1 MEIRGLIPATVTPMT
16 PDFKVDEVSLRRYIG
31 WLLDQG
37 PHGVAVNVDTGEGPH
52 LWPDERLRVLEIWA
66 EEVGGRV
73 PIVSGLGATFTEQ
86 AVRLAGDLRS
96 AGADALLVFPI
107 PAYQGAPFGTEVAY
121 GYHSAVAGVG
131 LPLILFQLQ
140 PALGG
145 VEYPPD
151 AIARLAAIDG
161 VVAIKEAS
169 FDALKYTKT
178 IRVLEGL
185 ARPITLL
192 TGNDNFIGESFVLG
206 AGGALIGFGTLATR
220 EQVAM
225 IEAFDGGDTASG
237 MAMWNDL
244 LPLEEAVFAPPVRD
258 YRART
263 KAALHHLGVIDHAT
277 VRPPLL
283 PASQQDAA
291 TVIRL
296 LGALGGENK

>member
-16 PDFKVDEVSLRRYIG
+16 PDHKVDEASLRRYIG
-31 WLLDQG
+31 WLLEQG

-66 EEVGGRV
+66 EEVGGRI

-86 AVRLAGDLRS
+86 AVRLAGDLRR
-96 AGADALLVFPI
+96 AGADALLAFPI
-107 PAYQGAPFGTEVAY
+107 PAYQGAPFGIEVAY
-121 GYHSAVAGVG
+121 GYHAAVAEVG

-145 VEYPPD
+145 VEYPPE
-151 AIARLAAIDG
+151 AIARLASIDG

-178 IRVLEGL
+178 LRVLEGL
-185 ARPITLL
+185 KRPITML
-192 TGNDNFIGESFVLG
+192 TGNDNFVGESFVLG

-225 IEAFDGGDTASG
+225 IDAFDEGDNAAG
-237 MAMWNDL
+237 MAMWNEL

-263 KAALHHLGVIDHAT
+263 KAALHHLGVIDHPT

-283 PASQQDAA
+283 PASEEDSA

-296 LGALGGENK
+296 LDALGREKK